1 MSEKYGIEIPG
12 NPVAQPRHRVSARGG
27 FARTYLPKKHPVHE
41 YKRRVAEYT
50 QDWPVFSGPVNV
62 YIEVSFPMPQ
72 SWSRKKQVAMREAF
86 HAQKPD
92 ADNIAKAILDAL
104 KARWK
109 DDAQVA
115 RLSIDKRWTDC
126 EQGHT
131 WLEIL
136 ELT

>member
-50 QDWPVFSGPVNV
+50 QDWPVFAGPVNV
-62 YIEVSFPMPQ
+62 FIEVAFPMPQ
-72 SWSRKKQVAMREAF
+72 SWSRKKLVAMREAF